1 MYFKLT
7 LLTLLFLGWANVAIL
22 FLVVNLI
29 ISNFGK
35 RIFAGFC
42 AKMVDDYNKVSNP
55 MKIELFKELNDM
67 RRGEKISVLEVGAGP
82 GANFKYFNRDAI
94 QFCRDLHFFLTQE
107 LRTRAK
113 LPRVVTAPL
122 NNYPGLRRCSPWSRT
137 ATLRATSTR
146 TGPGFPNWI

>member
-1 MYFKLT
+1 MPATPFEENVVGGKFIGKYTHRIKYTQLGFVMYFKLT

-22 FLVVNLI
+22 CLVVNLI

-94 QFCRDLHFFLTQE
+94 QFCRELHFFD
-107 LRTRAK
+107 A
-113 LPRVVTAPL
+113 RVENA
-122 NNYPGLRRCSPWSRT
+122 S
-137 ATLRATSTR
+137 
-146 TGPGFPNWI
+146 